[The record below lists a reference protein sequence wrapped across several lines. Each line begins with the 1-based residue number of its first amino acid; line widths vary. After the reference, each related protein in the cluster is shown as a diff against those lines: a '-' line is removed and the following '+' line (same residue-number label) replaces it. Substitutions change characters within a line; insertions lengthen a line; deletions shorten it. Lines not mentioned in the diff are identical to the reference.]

1 MLAKLSKLLKLA
13 SPGPPAPD
21 PSRYAPEVV
30 DGLCAR
36 MTEPQCIKWACE
48 SCRLVSGDLTPID
61 TEALGAAES
70 WLSTPGGDAA
80 FVASQAA
87 SAAGHAGPGSWAAQ
101 AAAWTEAPRD
111 MPTQATQ
118 TLPGGSLTA
127 AAAAG
132 SVKMAAAIAAGQPPS
147 TPTPA
152 QAIAMAGDNAPDA
165 ALPVTS
171 ASESQLIAHARALK
185 PFIDR
190 GNEILAAG

>member
-87 SAAGHAGPGSWAAQ
+87 SAAGHGNHQEPKGHGGCRLGHHAQ
-101 AAAWTEAPRD
+101 HERREP
-111 MPTQATQ
+111 
-118 TLPGGSLTA
+118 
-127 AAAAG
+127 
-132 SVKMAAAIAAGQPPS
+132 
-147 TPTPA
+147 
-152 QAIAMAGDNAPDA
+152 
-165 ALPVTS
+165 
-171 ASESQLIAHARALK
+171 
-185 PFIDR
+185 
-190 GNEILAAG
+190 